1 MGAVEIRE
9 TASEESSGYD
19 KLSLWSHL
27 RGHRE
32 PIEMFRRSIRR
43 NRLCHG
49 YLFVGPSG
57 IGKRKFAELLA
68 QCLFCQ
74 RHADAELE
82 ACGACSGCKPF
93 LAGAHPD
100 FLAVG
105 CPAGKRELP
114 IELFVGTRERRGKE
128 GLCYELSLRPM
139 AGHRRIALI
148 DDADLMNEASANA
161 LLKTLEEPPEN
172 SLLILIASNLD
183 SLLPTIRSRCQLVRF
198 APLSPVDVAELLLEQ
213 NFVENRQDAETV
225 AALSEG
231 GLTAAQQILDPQLQT
246 LRRKL
251 YAHLGQRDFS
261 GLGAATAM
269 IEGVEALG
277 GETAAQRQNAA
288 WIIRFCVEFYRSAL
302 LALSGQT
309 DSGVTAPIPE
319 AVRWSQQF
327 SADDP
332 DAVELVGSLLDH
344 GLRGTAPLEQNVSVS
359 LCLEAF
365 FDELARWQRG
375 VRV

>member
-1 MGAVEIRE
+1 
-9 TASEESSGYD
+9 
-19 KLSLWSHL
+19 
-27 RGHRE
+27 
-32 PIEMFRRSIRR
+32 MFRRSIRR

-74 RHADAELE
+74 RHADADLE
-82 ACGACSGCKPF
+82 ACGECSGCKPF

-105 CPAGKRELP
+105 CPEGKRELP

-139 AGHRRIALI
+139 AGQRKIALI

-183 SLLPTIRSRCQLVRF
+183 ALLPTIRSRCQLVRF
-198 APLSPVDVAELLLEQ
+198 APLSPADVTELLLEQ
-213 NFVENRQDAETV
+213 NLVETRQEADTV

-231 GLTAAQQILDPQLQT
+231 SLTAARQILDPQLQT
-246 LRRKL
+246 LRQKL

-261 GLGAATAM
+261 GLAATTAM
-269 IEGVEALG
+269 IEGLEAIG
-277 GETAAQRQNAA
+277 GETAAQRQNAV
-288 WIIRFCVEFYRSAL
+288 WIMRFCVEFYRSAL

-309 DSGVTAPIPE
+309 DSGVTAPVSE

-332 DAVELVGSLLDH
+332 EAVELVGSLLDH
-344 GLRGTAPLEQNVSVS
+344 ALQGTGPLEQNVSVS

-365 FDELARWQRG
+365 FDELARLRRG